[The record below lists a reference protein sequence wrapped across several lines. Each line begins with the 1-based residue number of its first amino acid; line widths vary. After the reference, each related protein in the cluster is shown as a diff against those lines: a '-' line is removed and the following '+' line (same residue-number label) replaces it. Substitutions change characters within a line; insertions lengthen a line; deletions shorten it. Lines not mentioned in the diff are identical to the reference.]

1 MQARCSWHW
10 HRLKRLT
17 AAIFAVVWTL
27 CFVAKPAWAQL
38 PETPQIVI
46 QSGGPYVANSTAM
59 ETFRDQFYV
68 PGDLAGKPLTLIATN
83 GSLSAPGFTWV
94 RMFLATGM
102 SGGQPTGQLLVDE
115 NTFRASAQVYL
126 NVSGQLPPGSSRIVI
141 QAAGSPGSTFS
152 WKLRA
157 VAPPRLSS
165 INSSLTFPGA
175 RLIVHGAGFS
185 PEPEANKVIVGNQP
199 AQIVGIS
206 DTALKIVVPPYLS
219 PNTYPLY
226 AMIGRYRSNA
236 IKIVV
241 RGAPQ
246 VSGTSS
252 NVVQAGST
260 LLIRGSYF
268 GFDTS
273 ATQVYIGN
281 ARANVVGVQDDT
293 ITVVVPSGTG
303 QGYQH
308 LIIVIDEMRA
318 AGNAVVFVR

>member
-1 MQARCSWHW
+1 MQSRFSWHW
-10 HRLKRLT
+10 LQLRQMT
-17 AAIFAVVWTL
+17 AVFIVVAVL
-27 CFVAKPAWAQL
+27 SSASQPAYAQL
-38 PETPQIVI
+38 SETPQIVV

-59 ETFRDQFYV
+59 ETFRDQFYL

-83 GSLSAPGFTWV
+83 GSMSAPGFTWV
-94 RMFLATGM
+94 RMFLATGE

-175 RLIVHGAGFS
+175 RLILHGAGFS
-185 PEPEANKVIVGNQP
+185 PEPEANRVIVGNQP

-219 PNTYPLY
+219 PSTYPVY

-260 LLIRGSYF
+260 LLIRGSNF

-273 ATQVYIGN
+273 VTQVYIGN